1 MPEEMGRTAWPS
13 TSSSRAP
20 IRSVSRVRS
29 ARLAIRLLSSAR
41 LHSERKLQLVERG
54 PVFLGPGLG
63 GRLQH
68 VEKLPLLFE
77 AELEVLAGRG
87 EASPV
92 SLDRDSLRNGDGR
105 YGVLRPELELR
116 DEKVRPNLRN
126 SQSPIGEEEANGWH
140 RCRA

>member
-1 MPEEMGRTAWPS
+1 VVVDFLFSRTDQIRLTGVW
-13 TSSSRAP
+13 SS
-20 IRSVSRVRS
+20 
-29 ARLAIRLLSSAR
+29 RLAIRLLSSAR
-41 LHSERKLQLVERG
+41 LHGERKLQLVERR

-68 VEKLPLLFE
+68 VEKLPLLLE
-77 AELEVLAGRG
+77 AELEILARRG
-87 EASPV
+87 EAPPV

-105 YGVLRPELELR
+105 YGGLGPELELR

-140 RCRA
+140 QGRA